1 MNTLFLGSAAI
12 KKLAI
17 LGKAVVLA
25 TPRVVRVSV
34 ITGGALFVRRK
45 IGQAVR
51 QIHEERK
58 IQKNIKQARKR
69 IQKDIKDPQMRKE
82 LKKEFRR
89 IEMKFSLKSLK
100 QTQQKIDDLRRQE
113 MRELAQDI
121 RREQGLRR

>member
-69 IQKDIKDPQMRKE
+69 IQKDINDPQMRKE